1 MINDAGQ
8 YISSHLINAGRI
20 VTANVIAGKVTRLL
34 FSVFKIN
41 IKRYIGQIL
50 GIT

>member
-20 VTANVIAGKVTRLL
+20 VTANVLAGKATSLL
-34 FSVFKIN
+34 FCLFKIN
-41 IKRYIGQIL
+41 IKSYKAAFL